1 MSILP
6 KDYHYSG
13 ARNITLYPLK
23 LSETHYNRKQLFSE
37 MKTYKEFMERF
48 NCSVD
53 ELCEILDKYGITDN
67 SLFEYTTFNGNGCYP
82 IAEKYIYTSKYVHK
96 FGGWVEEVT
105 HYDIYIC
112 CNQFADLS
120 LNIVANELVKRRFPF
135 LALPPFTK
143 IEKRFKENIKNLPK
157 TTNAKIKDIENDIL
171 FDNEIT
177 IGELIKL
184 YTDDSFADSEIEKPL
199 FSVYANSYPSNES
212 PYIFIEVDK
221 NKGGWTISTTIDDII
236 NKDWKAI
243 EEREVFS
250 VCLYDENGEQIKGK
264 WFKGKQKDAPYF
276 NNPLVKELKKHFVK

>member
-1 MSILP
+1 MRHFP

-13 ARNITLYPLK
+13 ATDITLYPLK
-23 LSETHYNRKQLFSE
+23 LSETPYNRKQLLSE
-37 MKTYKEFMERF
+37 MTTYKEFMERF

-53 ELCEILDKYGITDN
+53 ELCEIIDKYGIQDN
-67 SLFEYTTFNGNGCYP
+67 NLFEYTTFNGNGCYP

-96 FGGWVEEVT
+96 FGGWTEEVT

-112 CNQFADLS
+112 CNQFVDLN

-135 LALPPFTK
+135 LSLPPFTK
-143 IEKRFKENIKNLPK
+143 IEKRFKDNIKELPK
-157 TTNAKIKDIENDIL
+157 TTNAKVRDIDNNIL

-177 IGELIKL
+177 IGELIRL
-184 YTDDSFADSEIEKPL
+184 YSDDSFADSNIETPL
-199 FSVYANSYPSNES
+199 YNVYANGSM
-212 PYIFIEVDK
+212 YIEIDE
-221 NKGGWTISTTIDDII
+221 NKSGWSIGTTFAELL

-243 EEREVFS
+243 EERKVFS
-250 VCLYDENGEQIKGK
+250 VCLYDENGKQIKGK

>member
-23 LSETHYNRKQLFSE
+23 LSETPYNRKQLFSE

-53 ELCEILDKYGITDN
+53 ELCEIIDKYGIQDN
-67 SLFEYTTFNGNGCYP
+67 NLFEYTTFNGNGCYP

-96 FGGWVEEVT
+96 SGGWTEEVT

-112 CNQFADLS
+112 CNQFVDLS

-135 LALPPFTK
+135 LSLPPFTK
-143 IEKRFKENIKNLPK
+143 IEKRFKDNIKELPK
-157 TTNAKIKDIENDIL
+157 TTNAKVRDIDDNIL

-177 IGELIKL
+177 IGELIRL
-184 YTDDSFADSEIEKPL
+184 YSDDSFADSNIETPL
-199 FSVYANSYPSNES
+199 YNVYANGSM
-212 PYIFIEVDK
+212 YIEIDE
-221 NKGGWTISTTIDDII
+221 NKSGWSIGTTFAELL

-243 EEREVFS
+243 EERKVFS
-250 VCLYDENGEQIKGK
+250 VCLYDENGKQIKGK